1 MFIIFIKSII
11 NKDFKLIMMNST
23 NTGNTNILSPKKH
36 YKDLN
41 LENKKI
47 NKILKKFLKHIKY
60 LDKEIAFFSKFEKK
74 NSNLDERLDLLIS
87 NFKETLLE
95 LKKERDMMEQK
106 HLDNKILIDKLKDKI
121 KGEE

>member
-1 MFIIFIKSII
+1 MI
-11 NKDFKLIMMNST
+11 MNST

-60 LDKEIAFFSKFEKK
+60 LDKEIAFFP
-74 NSNLDERLDLLIS
+74 NLKR
-87 NFKETLLE
+87 KTLT
-95 LKKERDMMEQK
+95 
-106 HLDNKILIDKLKDKI
+106 
-121 KGEE
+121 

>member
-1 MFIIFIKSII
+1 MK
-11 NKDFKLIMMNST
+11 NT

-36 YKDLN
+36 CKDLIS
-41 LENKKI
+41 ENKKI

-60 LDKEIAFFSKFEKK
+60 LDKEVVFFSKFEKK
-74 NSNLDERLDLLIS
+74 NSNLDHTLDLLIL
-87 NFKETLLE
+87 NFKETLFK

-121 KGEE
+121 KGGE